1 LTLPL
6 PLPLIFA
13 IAITIELGKNKKTV
27 LINRT
32 VFVKVCDIFFRT

>member
-1 LTLPL
+1 
-6 PLPLIFA
+6 LIFDIA
-13 IAITIELGKNKKTV
+13 IDIDITIELGKNKKTV